1 MKECIALLLHA
12 SQTLFSATIRWAVN
26 LDRTP
31 RLIDVRQIGPDSE
44 RDISGRCFAC
54 GVVLIARLD
63 NRESSNLEALRSKLE
78 KLFARNRN
86 SVRQG
91 SRPSTEP
98 RKLRRGSR
106 NFYRRYNILP

>member
-44 RDISGRCFAC
+44 RDISGRCSAC

-78 KLFARNRN
+78 KLFARNLTETACGKGQDPPRN
-86 SVRQG
+86 RASSTRQ
-91 SRPSTEP
+91 S
-98 RKLRRGSR
+98 K
-106 NFYRRYNILP
+106 FLPQV

>member
-44 RDISGRCFAC
+44 RDISARCSAC

-63 NRESSNLEALRSKLE
+63 NRGSSNLEALRSKLE
-78 KLFARNRN
+78 KLFARNL
-86 SVRQG
+86 
-91 SRPSTEP
+91 TETACGKGQDPP
-98 RKLRRGSR
+98 RKRASSTRQSK
-106 NFYRRYNILP
+106 FLPKV